1 MISSEEVQKKVI
13 ASRKKSKIPLNGIA
27 PSNIRRQIK
36 RLKDIQLIENIKNEY
51 RITEFD
57 NLSTVFEERILDLY
71 LPQITKRVKDYCK
84 AIK

>member
-1 MISSEEVQKKVI
+1 MISSEEVQKRVI
-13 ASRKKSKIPLNGIA
+13 SSRKRSKIPLNGIA

-36 RLKDIQLIENIKNEY
+36 RLKDIQLVENIKNEY

-57 NLSTVFEERILDLY
+57 NISTVFEERILDLY
-71 LPQITKRVKDYCK
+71 LSQITKRVKDYCK